1 VSVSIAFAEVG
12 VVPVVELRDADDAAP
27 LLDALTAAGCGVAE
41 ITLRTDAGLE
51 AISALSRSHPDAL
64 IGAGTVLSLEAAE
77 RVVEAGARFVVSPAT
92 NPEVIAFCRSVNVPV
107 FPGAATATEID
118 SAMRAGADA
127 VKFFPAEAMGGIA
140 VLKALVLALI
150 NKFAGI
156 FLMLS
161 RSSSATSIDVIG
173 VIVAEATHRFA
184 SPPPI
189 SRFAC

>member
-1 VSVSIAFAEVG
+1 
-12 VVPVVELRDADDAAP
+12 
-27 LLDALTAAGCGVAE
+27 
-41 ITLRTDAGLE
+41 
-51 AISALSRSHPDAL
+51 
-64 IGAGTVLSLEAAE
+64 
-77 RVVEAGARFVVSPAT
+77 
-92 NPEVIAFCRSVNVPV
+92 
-107 FPGAATATEID
+107 
-118 SAMRAGADA
+118 
-127 VKFFPAEAMGGIA
+127 